1 MNGFYHITVC
11 SLPDYENLVAEIYIC
26 DKFIGLISQE
36 KAEGQF
42 LLELGPTE
50 GKEPA
55 AINLTVF
62 ENAVAEAKEK
72 LGSPRRP
79 TPA

>member
-1 MNGFYHITVC
+1 MNGFYRITVC
-11 SLPDYENLVAEIYIC
+11 SLPDYENLVAEVYIH

-42 LLELGPTE
+42 LLELGQTE
-50 GKEPA
+50 G

-72 LGSPRRP
+72 LGSLRRP
-79 TPA
+79 TSA